1 MTSFQQLDSQT
12 VYQGRVFDVRVDN
25 IRLPDGR
32 EISLDIVAHA
42 GAVTLVPVDEQGFI
56 WFIRQYRHAA
66 RGEILELPAG
76 VIEDDEP
83 PDQCARRELREETG
97 MAATYL
103 EKLGEFFLA
112 PGYST
117 EYMYVY
123 LARGL
128 SPAPLP
134 QDEDEIISTEKISI
148 KRAYQLA
155 KQGAIQDAKSLA
167 ALLLLRSHLDLKSDD
182 MDANQAE

>member
-1 MTSFQQLDSQT
+1 MTSFQQLDTKT

-32 EISLDIVAHA
+32 EISLDIVSHS
-42 GAVTLVPVDEQGFI
+42 GAVTLVPIDEQGFI

-66 RGEILELPAG
+66 GREILELPAG
-76 VIEDDEP
+76 VIEEDEP
-83 PDQCARRELREETG
+83 PEQCAQRELREETG
-97 MAATYL
+97 MAANSL

-123 LARGL
+123 LAKGL
-128 SPAPLP
+128 SPAPLR
-134 QDEDEIISTEKISI
+134 QDEDEIISTEKIPL
-148 KRAYQLA
+148 KQAYQLA
-155 KQGAIQDAKSLA
+155 KQGAIQDSKSLA
-167 ALLLLRSHLDLKSDD
+167 ALLLLHSHSEPDSDGTN
-182 MDANQAE
+182 AIHSG